1 MNRNLMNNFPDVV
14 NIDVSPST
22 IIRVLKRRGLNPRRA
37 AHKLFLTPVH
47 ANLRLEFAFHFMNET
62 QAY

>member
-1 MNRNLMNNFPDVV
+1 MNNFPDIV

-22 IIRVLKRRGLNPRRA
+22 IIRVLKRKGLNPRRA
-37 AHKLFLTPVH
+37 ARKLFLTPAH
-47 ANLRLEFAFHFMNET
+47 ANLHLEFASDFMIET